1 MDSPTISVVQ
11 LLVTAVSLW
20 SQQTVE
26 DRPFA
31 RKNRSAPLG
40 HLQKLAGDCFRAVQ
54 CPGGRQ
60 VQIRSAARAQLPHT
74 AAKLASQQGAQGHP
88 VRIADVRGDLVDA
101 FGAVAQQMHS
111 TLDAQVLEVR
121 QW

>member
-1 MDSPTISVVQ
+1 MATDPMLPPSMDSPTISAAQ

-40 HLQKLAGDCFRAVQ
+40 HQLTVVAGSFMAVHPADTA
-54 CPGGRQ
+54 PGTTAH
-60 VQIRSAARAQLPHT
+60 RSLERGP
-74 AAKLASQQGAQGHP
+74 SGAGSEGFCT
-88 VRIADVRGDLVDA
+88 I
-101 FGAVAQQMHS
+101 
-111 TLDAQVLEVR
+111 TL
-121 QW
+121 